1 MSQDP
6 PDPSGES
13 GPSTPQWGPP
23 PQSWGTPMDSA
34 APDPQNPYSPQQAQQ
49 NPYGVPMQPGGW
61 PNPQFQRAP
70 KPGVVELRPLT
81 LSDLLDGTFA
91 TIRRAPAATLGIA
104 ALVYLII
111 GILGM
116 LAFGVL
122 GLNEVL
128 YAALSITGDPNE
140 IAHFED
146 LLLGTFSHPWY
157 IYAGIALVSFVLSIL
172 ASAII
177 VGTSSAATMRATLNL
192 PTSIVQSLRF
202 SVSAWA
208 RIIWLNLLV
217 GLGALSSFSLLIFI
231 AFWLEASIGALTI
244 LPSFLLMFTLLLG
257 FIFIGIRLVVAPV
270 LIVTQSLGV
279 FAAMG
284 KSWRL
289 TQGMWWR
296 IFGIVL
302 VTGLMISVLG
312 GIISSIAGVAVSFSN
327 NMWVV
332 LIATQLVGSITTA
345 VGASLYYVLLSL
357 LHVDLRI
364 RQERLDVALLNELQT
379 PSESPLPGHDA
390 VDFTRST

>member
-6 PDPSGES
+6 TDPSVES
-13 GPSTPQWGPP
+13 GAPVPQWGPP
-23 PQSWGTPMDSA
+23 PPSWETPMDSSREH
-34 APDPQNPYSPQQAQQ
+34 PQ
-49 NPYGVPMQPGGW
+49 NPYGVPAQPNVW

-70 KPGVVELRPLT
+70 KPGVVELRPMS
-81 LSDLLDGTFA
+81 LSDVLDGTFA

-104 ALVYLII
+104 ALVYLIM
-111 GILGM
+111 GALG
-116 LAFGVL
+116 LLTFALL
-122 GLNEVL
+122 GLNDVFYEALSVNFDPAKFEHFQDLLQGVFSQHWFL
-128 YAALSITGDPNE
+128 YAG
-140 IAHFED
+140 
-146 LLLGTFSHPWY
+146 LGL
-157 IYAGIALVSFVLSIL
+157 ASFILSIL
-172 ASAII
+172 ASAIV

-192 PTSIVQSLRF
+192 PTSMAQSLRF
-202 SVSAWA
+202 SASAWA
-208 RIIWLNLLV
+208 KVIWLNLLL
-217 GLGALSSFSLLIFI
+217 GIGALGSFALLIFI

-244 LPSFLLMFTLLLG
+244 LPSFLLIFGLLFG

-302 VTGLMISVLG
+302 VAALLISVLG
-312 GIISSIAGVAVSFSN
+312 GIISSIAGVVISFSN

-345 VGASLYYVLLSL
+345 VGASLYYVLLCL
-357 LHVDLRI
+357 LHVDVRI
-364 RQERLDVALLNELQT
+364 RRERLDVALINELQT
-379 PSESPLPGHDA
+379 PGNSPLPGHDA
-390 VDFTRST
+390 KDLTRST